1 MMAHGRRVL
10 ARVPG
15 VRRVFSGRSVRDGDK
30 YRYCWLV
37 RFAHPKVID
46 SYRVHP
52 EHAAFADEWFRP
64 FASDRIS
71 IDYQAVESAPMDDAA
86 REASGEIGER

>member
-1 MMAHGRRVL
+1 M
-10 ARVPG
+10 PG
-15 VRRVFSGRSVRDGDK
+15 VRRVFSGRAVRDGGK

-46 SYRVHP
+46 SYRVRP

-71 IDYQAVESAPMDDAA
+71 IDYQAVESAPMDDAV